1 MLEVARGKAEAEE
14 FTVPTGVETVDV
26 NRDSGK
32 RSGFG
37 CLGDPEVFLLGTA
50 PTESCGHLRLREAR
64 AGAAGRGRARRRA
77 RAAARR
83 RNLFQRLFGWIG
95 RGN

>member
-1 MLEVARGKAEAEE
+1 M
-14 FTVPTGVETVDV
+14 PTGVETVDV

-37 CLGDPEVFLLGTA
+37 CFGDPEVFLLGTA
-50 PTESCGHLRLREAR
+50 PADSCGIFDFAKSAR
-64 AGAAGRGRARRRA
+64 PAEPEPGPDGQPPPPPK
-77 RAAARR
+77 

-95 RGN
+95 RE